1 VESRNASMSMKC
13 RREEKGSCSYVNS
26 YSSSYNSMK
35 MGKDAHAYYEF
46 VTTLEVREALFILPA
61 DTDVVFR

>member
-1 VESRNASMSMKC
+1 MSMRC

-35 MGKDAHAYYEF
+35 MGKDAYAYYEF
-46 VTTLEVREALFILPA
+46 VTTLEVREALPA